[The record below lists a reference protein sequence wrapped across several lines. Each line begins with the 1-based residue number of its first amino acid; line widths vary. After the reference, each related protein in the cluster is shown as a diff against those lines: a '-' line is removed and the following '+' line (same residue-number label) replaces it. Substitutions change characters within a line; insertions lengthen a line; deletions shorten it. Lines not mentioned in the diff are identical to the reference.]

1 MPAKAKKIVRTTAKK
16 TAGRKT
22 AVKSAKKPTAAVRKK
37 STAAAPRKKTA
48 TAAKPKSRAAFQ
60 REMSKRLT
68 KEKEHLLS
76 ELAMKIRQESD
87 AEKKDIGDIYDIASN
102 ERERELTLMLGDR
115 DRDRLSEVDT
125 ALERIE
131 DKDYGLCEEC
141 GEPIGQER
149 LRALPF
155 TTLCVECKSRSEKN
169 SIAAGRIAEK
179 APGGIL
185 EKLGPEDD

>member
-1 MPAKAKKIVRTTAKK
+1 MPAKAKKIVKTTRKK
-16 TAGRKT
+16 PPGRKT
-22 AVKSAKKPTAAVRKK
+22 AAKSAKKPTAAARKK
-37 STAAAPRKKTA
+37 PAAASRKKRATA
-48 TAAKPKSRAAFQ
+48 TKPKSRAAFQ
-60 REMSKRLT
+60 REMRKKLT
-68 KEKEHLLS
+68 QEKEHLLS

-87 AEKKDIGDIYDIASN
+87 AEKKGIGDIYDIASN

-115 DRDRLSEVDT
+115 DRDRLGEVDT

-155 TTLCVECKSRSEKN
+155 TTLCVECKSRSEKG
-169 SIAAGRIAEK
+169 SKAAGRFAEK

-185 EKLGPEDD
+185 EKLGPEDEY